1 MANKKGY
8 TTTEFYIA
16 IITTIFGM
24 LLTTG
29 KINMDSINILVNNTN
44 ILIDNIN
51 IIVGPITTILPV
63 VSYIIGRTVIKSR

>member
-1 MANKKGY
+1 
-8 TTTEFYIA
+8 
-16 IITTIFGM
+16 M

-29 KINMDSINILVNNTN
+29 KINMDSINILVLFTN

-63 VSYIIGRTVIKSR
+63 VSYIIGRTVIKSH